1 MSQRMTPTVV
11 TAPVDV
17 DAAAVG
23 AGELGQ
29 REAGGVCWEE
39 SRGRNHQRVC
49 HLELKYLLLK

>member
-1 MSQRMTPTVV
+1 MVTVI

-29 REAGGVCWEE
+29 REAGGV
-39 SRGRNHQRVC
+39 G
-49 HLELKYLLLK
+49 